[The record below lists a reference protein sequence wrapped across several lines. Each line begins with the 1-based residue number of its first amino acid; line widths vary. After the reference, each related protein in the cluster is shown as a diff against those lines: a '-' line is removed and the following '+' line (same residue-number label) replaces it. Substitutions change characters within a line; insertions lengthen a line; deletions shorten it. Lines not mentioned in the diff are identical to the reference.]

1 MRREL
6 PSGLSNRQRIALS
19 EFFAGHLSAGQLQER
34 LSLAA
39 REDEAARAARRPS
52 AAGAATA
59 EMPAVRRKRGRA
71 WLSAP
76 IAIRP
81 SGLRQRSLGRLRA
94 G

>member
-6 PSGLSNRQRIALS
+6 PSGLSNRQRIALY
-19 EFFAGHLSAGQLQER
+19 EFFAGHVSAGQLQER
-34 LSLAA
+34 LTLAA
-39 REDEAARAARRPS
+39 REDEAARAARRPP
-52 AAGAATA
+52 AAAAATA

-76 IAIRP
+76 VAI
-81 SGLRQRSLGRLRA
+81 GLSRRRQWSLARLRA